1 MYSVILSR
9 LNKQRLYWI
18 CQIGGWSLYGI
29 ANLIGFSYTRAI
41 TQNLLIGEIFQVG
54 FYFFSTHLL
63 RLHIKRRDWFSLAW
77 NRLLPRLVVAT
88 FILSFTNS
96 TINYI
101 LVTGISSRPT
111 TDLVAL
117 IIVSMIVYFL
127 WVLIYFMF
135 HYFES
140 YRKSLQFEAAM
151 HEIEL
156 NNLKSQLN
164 PHFIFNALN
173 SIRALVDENPSKS
186 KDAIT
191 QLSNILRNSLA
202 IDKKQL
208 VDFTDEIRTVRD
220 YLALE
225 SIRFE
230 ERLKT
235 DIRIHPDSEMYK
247 VPPMMIQTLVEN
259 GIKHGVSN
267 LKKGGKIEITTD
279 VVDSMF
285 VIRIRNS
292 GKYLNGSTDTSG
304 YGLDNTRKRLKL
316 IYGDAASFNIDNE
329 DKNTVLTEIKIPQH
343 SPDTDGNV
351 DGLIQNETI

>member
-1 MYSVILSR
+1 MGNFES

-29 ANLIGFSYTRAI
+29 VNLLGYSYTRTI
-41 TQNLLIGEIFQVG
+41 TQSLLIGEVFQVG
-54 FYFFSTHLL
+54 FYLLSTHLL
-63 RLHIKRRDWFSLAW
+63 RLHIKRRDWFGLPW
-77 NRLLPRLVVAT
+77 NKLIPRLLAST
-88 FILSFTNS
+88 FLLSVTNS

-101 LVTGISSRPT
+101 LVTGLSSRQA
-111 TDLVAL
+111 TDLIVF
-117 IIVSMIVYFL
+117 IIFSFIVYFL
-127 WVLIYFMF
+127 WVLIYFVF

-140 YRKSLQFEAAM
+140 YRKSLQYEASM
-151 HEIEL
+151 NEIEL

-202 IDKKQL
+202 LDKKQL
-208 VDFTDEIRTVRD
+208 IDFSDEIRTVKD

-225 SIRFE
+225 TIRFE

-235 DIRIHPDSEMYK
+235 EIDIHPKSDLFK

-267 LKKGGKIEITTD
+267 LKKGGKIKLTTD
-279 VVDSMF
+279 VVDDIF
-285 VIRIRNS
+285 IIKILNS
-292 GKYLNGSTDTSG
+292 GKYLNGINKRRSG
-304 YGLDNTRKRLKL
+304 YGLENTRKRLKL
-316 IYGDAASFNIDNE
+316 IYGDLAYFDIGNVE
-329 DKNTVLTEIKIPQH
+329 EGTVLTEIHIPEYVPQNGNYTNWIEKI
-343 SPDTDGNV
+343 N
-351 DGLIQNETI
+351 INR